1 MTDRELEQLT
11 IGSVALRISS
21 GELSPVELTEC
32 YLERI
37 QRLNPLL
44 NAYLTVTADRARAEA
59 AVAAK
64 EIQAGHYRGAL
75 HGIPVSIKDNL
86 ATRGVRTTA
95 GSIMLD
101 DWKPDFDATVVT
113 KLREAGA
120 ILLGKTNMH
129 EWAKGSH
136 SVNPF
141 YGTPCNP
148 WDRTRIPGG
157 SSSGSG
163 VAVAAGLCLASIGT
177 DAAGSVRNPAS
188 LCGVVGLKPTYGRVS
203 VFGGVPGTGGYS
215 TNHFGVLTRNVRDCA
230 VVLQCIAGHDPQ
242 DPLSSKEPVPDY
254 GADFKQGLQGIRAG
268 VIKGYFDEIVVDEV
282 RHAFA
287 GALASLR
294 SLGVSVEEVSIPHMD
309 LIPAVQLCASRAEST
324 SDHEKYLRTRH
335 RDYSPGMLA
344 TQIGALTVPASLYGQ
359 SQRIRRLICDGFDR
373 VLEDVDVILAPTT
386 PIPAPPIEECKSG
399 SVAVDGRRIKLQDKR
414 GNFLTMCT
422 IPFNVNGLPSLS
434 LPCGFSKAGMPIGM
448 QVAAGAFREAMV
460 LRVAY
465 GYEQAAPWAAR
476 RPDLTV

>member
-1 MTDRELEQLT
+1 VTDQELEQLT
-11 IGSVALRISS
+11 IADIAPRIKS
-21 GELSPVELTEC
+21 GEVSPVELTER
-32 YLERI
+32 YLDRI

-59 AVAAK
+59 AAAAK
-64 EIQAGHYRGAL
+64 EIHGGHYRGPL

-86 ATRGVRTTA
+86 ATRDVRTTA

-101 DWKPDFDATVVT
+101 GWKPDFDATVVAR
-113 KLREAGA
+113 LREAGA
-120 ILLGKTNMH
+120 VMLGKTNMH

-141 YGTPCNP
+141 YGTPYNP

-163 VAVAAGLCLASIGT
+163 VAVAASLCLASIGT

-215 TNHFGVLTRNVRDCA
+215 TNHFGILTRNVRDCA
-230 VVLQCIAGHDPQ
+230 AVLQVIAGHDPQ
-242 DPLSSKEPVPDY
+242 DPLSSKEPVPQYQAEIGMDLK
-254 GADFKQGLQGIRAG
+254 GMRAG
-268 VIKGYFDEIVVDEV
+268 VIKGYFDAIIVDDVKE
-282 RHAFA
+282 AFSE
-287 GALASLR
+287 ALDTMR
-294 SLGVSVEEVSIPHMD
+294 TLGVTVEEVSVPHMD

-344 TQIGALTVPASLYGQ
+344 TQIGALTVPASLYTQ

-373 VLEDVDVILAPTT
+373 VLENVDVILAPTT
-386 PIPAPPIEECKSG
+386 PIPAAPIEECKSG
-399 SVAVDGRRIKLQDKR
+399 AVEVDGRRIKLQDR
-414 GNFLTMCT
+414 GGNFLTMCT

-434 LPCGFSKAGMPIGM
+434 LPCGFSKEGMPIGM
-448 QVAAGAFREAMV
+448 QVAGSAFQETTV
-460 LRVAY
+460 LRVAHA
-465 GYEQAAPWAAR
+465 YEQATPWSAR
-476 RPDLTV
+476 RPHLE

>member
-1 MTDRELEQLT
+1 M
-11 IGSVALRISS
+11 
-21 GELSPVELTEC
+21 SPVELTEC

-44 NAYLTVTADRARAEA
+44 NAYLTITADRARAEA
-59 AVAAK
+59 AAAEK
-64 EIQAGHYRGAL
+64 EIKAGKYRGAL

-86 ATRGVRTTA
+86 ATRAVRTTA

-101 DWKPDFDATVVT
+101 DWQPDFDATVVAR
-113 KLREAGA
+113 LREAGA
-120 ILLGKTNMH
+120 VMLGKTNMH

-141 YGTPCNP
+141 YGTPYNP

-163 VAVAAGLCLASIGT
+163 VAVSASMCMASIGT

-188 LCGVVGLKPTYGRVS
+188 LCGIVGLKPTYGRVS

-215 TNHFGVLTRNVRDCA
+215 TNHFGILTRDVRDCA
-230 VVLQCIAGHDPQ
+230 LVLQAIAGYDPQ
-242 DPLSSKEPVPDY
+242 DPLSSREPVPQYEPELGRD
-254 GADFKQGLQGIRAG
+254 LQGIRAG
-268 VIKGYFDEIVVDEV
+268 VVKGYFDDIIVDEV
-282 RHAFA
+282 RVAFTE
-287 GALASLR
+287 ALESLR

-309 LIPAVQLCASRAEST
+309 LIPAVQLAASRAEST
-324 SDHEKYLRTRH
+324 SDHEKYLRNQH

-359 SQRIRRLICDGFDR
+359 SQRIRRLICDGFDC
-373 VLEDVDVILAPTT
+373 VLEKVDVILAPTT
-386 PIPAPPIEECKSG
+386 PVPAPPIEECKSG
-399 SVAVDGRRIKLQDKR
+399 AVTVDGTVIKLQDRR

-434 LPCGFSKAGMPIGM
+434 LPCGFSKEGMPIGL
-448 QVAAGAFREAMV
+448 QVASGAFQEGTV
-460 LRVAY
+460 LRVAHA
-465 GYEQAAPWAAR
+465 YEQATPWSER
-476 RPDLTV
+476 RPDLAV

>member
-1 MTDRELEQLT
+1 VTERELEQLT
-11 IGSVALRISS
+11 IADIGPRLRS
-21 GELSPVELTEC
+21 GEVSPVELTER

-59 AVAAK
+59 AAAAK
-64 EIQAGHYRGAL
+64 EIQAGHYRGPL

-86 ATRGVRTTA
+86 ATRDVRTTA

-101 DWKPDFDATVVT
+101 GWKPDFDATVVT
-113 KLREAGA
+113 RLREAGA
-120 ILLGKTNMH
+120 VMLGKTNMH

-141 YGTPCNP
+141 YGTPYNP
-148 WDRTRIPGG
+148 WDPTRIPGG

-163 VAVAAGLCLASIGT
+163 VAVAASLCLASIGT

-215 TNHFGVLTRNVRDCA
+215 TNHFGILTRNVRDCA
-230 VVLQCIAGHDPQ
+230 TVLQVIAGHDPQ
-242 DPLSSKEPVPDY
+242 DPLSSKEPVPEYQAEIGTDL
-254 GADFKQGLQGIRAG
+254 KGIRAG
-268 VIKGYFDEIVVDEV
+268 VIKGYFDAITVDEV
-282 RHAFA
+282 KEVFSE
-287 GALASLR
+287 ALGTMR
-294 SLGVSVEEVSIPHMD
+294 SLGVTVEEVSVPHMD

-324 SDHEKYLRTRH
+324 SDHEKYLRTRP

-344 TQIGALTVPASLYGQ
+344 TQIGALTVPASLYTQ

-399 SVAVDGRRIKLQDKR
+399 TVEVDGRSIRLQDRR

-422 IPFNVNGLPSLS
+422 IPFNVNGLPTLS
-434 LPCGFSKAGMPIGM
+434 LPCGFSREGMPIGM
-448 QVAAGAFREAMV
+448 QVASGAFREATV
-460 LRVAY
+460 LRVAHA
-465 GYEQAAPWAAR
+465 YEQAAPWAAR
-476 RPDLTV
+476 RPDLE